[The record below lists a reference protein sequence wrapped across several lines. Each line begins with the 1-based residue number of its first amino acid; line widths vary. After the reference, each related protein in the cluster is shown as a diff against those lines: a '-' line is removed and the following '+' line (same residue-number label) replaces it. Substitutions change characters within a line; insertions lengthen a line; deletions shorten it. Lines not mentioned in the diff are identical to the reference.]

1 MVRGAPAGVCHPS
14 TVSARSTQGA
24 GAGAAGAGEASIF
37 LDPVFTTKKGST
49 THCDMLCMYA
59 IHTDCDSPPPAPPE
73 LVSMGRT
80 HVLQLDTSTAPPP
93 QTKTHHSRDTS
104 VPGERFSSCCFKW
117 LVHRRGPWAPG
128 RLPYAPAGGGGRWLS
143 CAVLRSS
150 ASPSLSIIS
159 CTHSEMASEMAG
171 ETRPSEG
178 GA

>member
-1 MVRGAPAGVCHPS
+1 MSA
-14 TVSARSTQGA
+14 TLARSRHAQPKA
-24 GAGAAGAGEASIF
+24 PE
-37 LDPVFTTKKGST
+37 PVRPEPVRLPFFWTRFSQQKKGRQHT
-49 THCDMLCMYA
+49 VRCDMCMYA